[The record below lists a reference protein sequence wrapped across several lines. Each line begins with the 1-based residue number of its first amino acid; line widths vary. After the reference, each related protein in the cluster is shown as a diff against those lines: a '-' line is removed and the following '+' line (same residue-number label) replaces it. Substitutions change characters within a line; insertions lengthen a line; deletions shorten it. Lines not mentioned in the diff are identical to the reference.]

1 MYFKQVPE
9 VQWTLVMSVPEDVA
23 YAPLRQWALLFLGIL
38 FAATGLMA
46 GVSFWVAK
54 RISRPLDEL
63 VAQVKRIG
71 EGEAVEEVQASGYY
85 ELDDLAV
92 AFNRMAEGLQESF
105 AELSRQGE
113 ENAAQL
119 RSFQ

>member
-1 MYFKQVPE
+1 MQREEQGWGRYFYKEHQRLVYFKQVPE

-23 YAPLRQWALLFLGIL
+23 YAALRQWVLFFGNS

-71 EGEAVEEVQASGYY
+71 EREAVEEVQASGY
-85 ELDDLAV
+85 L
-92 AFNRMAEGLQESF
+92 
-105 AELSRQGE
+105 
-113 ENAAQL
+113 
-119 RSFQ
+119 